1 MSGDLRGKRDV
12 SQTDTP
18 ADGMTTEEFESA
30 LADLLRT
37 ASRSNVETPRSLDVT
52 SGQDTE
58 WMVEITRIER
68 R

>member
-1 MSGDLRGKRDV
+1 
-12 SQTDTP
+12 
-18 ADGMTTEEFESA
+18 MTTEEFESA

-52 SGQDTE
+52 AGQDTE

>member
-1 MSGDLRGKRDV
+1 M

-37 ASRSNVETPRSLDVT
+37 ANRSNVETTRSLDVT
-52 SGQDTE
+52 AGQDTE
-58 WMVEITRIER
+58 WMVEITRVER